1 MKFAHFF
8 VDHPVF
14 AAVIS
19 ILITLL
25 GAVALPTLPVAQYP
39 QIAPP
44 TVNISATYPGAS
56 AETLASTVAQP
67 IEEQING
74 VEDML
79 YMSSQSTADGHL
91 TITVTFKLGA
101 DVDKDLVLVENRAQV
116 AVPQLP
122 AEVQATGLVVRKAS
136 PDLLLAVHFY
146 SPDNSLDQQYISNYF
161 TLHVRDEL
169 LRLQGVG
176 DLGSRAARDYAM
188 RIWIDPDKAA
198 QRNLT
203 VDDVVNALRADN
215 IQVAAGS
222 IGQPPFGPGA
232 SAQQLNIQTEGLLT
246 TPQEFGDIIV
256 KRDSA
261 GRITR
266 VSDVAR
272 VDLGAADYTT
282 DAYLV
287 VRQPNQGDDEEAERR
302 LPARPRLPDHLQ
314 PHRIRRRLDH
324 RGREDARHRHRAGRD
339 RDRGL
344 PADLARGADP
354 DPGHPRRP
362 DRFHDGAEGGRFL
375 A

>member
-14 AAVIS
+14 AAAIS

-25 GAVALPTLPVAQYP
+25 GAIALPTLPVAQYP

-44 TVNISATYPGAS
+44 TVTISASYPGAS
-56 AETLASTVAQP
+56 AETLAATVAQP

-79 YMSSQSTADGHL
+79 YMSSQSTGDGRL
-91 TITVTFKLGA
+91 SITVTFRLGA
-101 DVDKDLVLVENRAQV
+101 DIDKDLVLVENRAAV

-122 AEVQATGLVVRKAS
+122 AAVQATGLVVRKAS

-169 LRLQGVG
+169 LRLPGVG
-176 DLGSRAARDYAM
+176 DLGGRASRDYAM

-198 QRNLT
+198 QRQLT
-203 VDDVVNALRADN
+203 VEDVVTALRAHN
-215 IQVAAGS
+215 TQVAAGS
-222 IGQPPFGPGA
+222 IGVPPFGPGVG
-232 SAQQLNIQTEGLLT
+232 AQQLNIQTEGLLT
-246 TPQEFGDIIV
+246 TPQQFGDIVV
-256 KRDSA
+256 KRDAA

-272 VDLGAADYTT
+272 VELGAADYTT
-282 DAYLV
+282 DAYLIERQLDGKV
-287 VRQPNQGDDEEAERR
+287 VTHHAAAAACCNCRAPTAWKPPTASTRR
-302 LPARPRLPDHLQ
+302 CSGWPPTFRRASAGRSSTTPPSTSPPPSPRLK
-314 PHRIRRRLDH
+314 RLW
-324 RGREDARHRHRAGRD
+324 AS
-339 RDRGL
+339 
-344 PADLARGADP
+344 PSSWW
-354 DPGHPRRP
+354 
-362 DRFHDGAEGGRFL
+362 
-375 A
+375 